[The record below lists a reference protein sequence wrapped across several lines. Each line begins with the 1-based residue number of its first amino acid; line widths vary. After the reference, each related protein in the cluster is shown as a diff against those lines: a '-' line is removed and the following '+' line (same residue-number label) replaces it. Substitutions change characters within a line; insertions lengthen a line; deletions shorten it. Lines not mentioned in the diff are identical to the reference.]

1 MMTVSRAA
9 RKTARQRARVRM
21 SRRLRLRGGG
31 LGSSGCESAGGAGGD
46 GVCGGAGEVVVGV
59 VMVVASG

>member
-21 SRRLRLRGGG
+21 IRRLRLRGGG
-31 LGSSGCESAGGAGGD
+31 LGSSGCESGGGAGGD
-46 GVCGGAGEVVVGV
+46 GVCGGGGEIAVGV
-59 VMVVASG
+59 VMVNASG